1 MTHTYKINS
10 TIIIFICIA
19 LLQSCVSNKK
29 LDKLIQAHETAKTN
43 TQIRIE
49 TGKTTP
55 EVGKEIINDL
65 NTGENGE
72 DEIKKI
78 RKMNP
83 VQRLIKGNSVRR
95 FNISYLNLKTL
106 NEVYSIDNF
115 QSFETV
121 KFFKTGSY
129 VIQEN
134 LKDSLL
140 ADLNPLIE
148 KILDTIKLSDKQFIE
163 VVISIQGYSDEQGI
177 SVGSDLY
184 NDLTN
189 NGQIKLSQS
198 ELNNKLSKL
207 RASSLAELIDKAVQ
221 KKKNDNPEEV
231 QIEFKIVSFGRGTE
245 LPGNIK
251 IGKKDD
257 PFRRV
262 VTIIWDVNPLKRR
275 K

>member
-1 MTHTYKINS
+1 MTHTFKINS
-10 TIIIFICIA
+10 AIIIFICIA

-115 QSFETV
+115 ESFETV

-129 VIQEN
+129 IIQED

-148 KILDTIKLSDKQFIE
+148 KILDKIKLNEKQFIE

-198 ELNNKLSKL
+198 ELNSKLSKL

>member
-1 MTHTYKINS
+1 
-10 TIIIFICIA
+10 
-19 LLQSCVSNKK
+19 LQSCVSNKK

-115 QSFETV
+115 ESFETV

-129 VIQEN
+129 IIQED

-148 KILDTIKLSDKQFIE
+148 KILDKIKLNEKQFIE

-198 ELNNKLSKL
+198 ELNSKLSKL

>member
-1 MTHTYKINS
+1 MIHTFKLKTALIVLIS
-10 TIIIFICIA
+10 IS
-19 LLQSCVSNKK
+19 LLQSCISNKK
-29 LDKLIQAHETAKTN
+29 LDKLIQAHEVAKAN
-43 TQIRIE
+43 TKTRIE

-55 EVGKEIINDL
+55 EVGNEIINDL
-65 NTGENGE
+65 NTAENGE

-83 VQRLIKGNSVRR
+83 VQRLINGNSVRR
-95 FNISYLNLKTL
+95 FNISYLNLKNL

-134 LKDSLL
+134 LKDSILS
-140 ADLNPLIE
+140 DLNPLIE
-148 KILDTIKLSDKQFIE
+148 KILASIKHNPKQIIE

-177 SVGSDLY
+177 TVGSELY
-184 NDLTN
+184 QDLTN
-189 NGQIKLSQS
+189 NGQLTLSQAELNKKLSDH
-198 ELNNKLSKL
+198 
-207 RASSLAELIDKAVQ
+207 RANSLAELIEKAVL
-221 KKKNDNPEEV
+221 KRKNDNSEEI
-231 QIEFKIVSFGRGTE
+231 QIEFKIVPIGRGTE

-251 IGKKDD
+251 VGKKDD
-257 PFRRV
+257 PYRRV
-262 VTIIWDVNPLKRR
+262 VTILWDVNPFKKR